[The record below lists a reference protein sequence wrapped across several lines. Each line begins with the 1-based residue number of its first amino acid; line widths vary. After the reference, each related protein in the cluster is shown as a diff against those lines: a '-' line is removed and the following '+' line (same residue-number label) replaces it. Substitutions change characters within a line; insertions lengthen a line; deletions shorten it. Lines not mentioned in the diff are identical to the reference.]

1 MRKALLILLALGLAA
16 CGGGSPAPRHRHL
29 RARPPA
35 TVGPAAQSRGG
46 VITVQASHPGRA
58 IPPGFVGISFEYW
71 NLPTYLG
78 TNPSALD
85 PVFVQLV
92 RNLAPGQQP
101 VVRIGGV
108 STDHT
113 WYPTPGSPT
122 PPWAQYKLTPNWL
135 QLAHALAGTLNARM
149 ILGINFE
156 ANSPVVAASESQA
169 LVNAVG
175 SSHVAGLELG
185 NEPELYAGFPWY
197 RIGANVAVR
206 GRSKTGWTPSVFTG
220 QFGTISKALPHVTLA
235 GPTTGS
241 QPWIAQLGPFLQ
253 ANPGVKL
260 VTIHAYPLKRCR
272 ATTHV
277 TAAELL
283 SRTSSNGLAALN
295 APAVRTAHQAGDPI
309 RIAEINS
316 VSCGGEAG
324 LSDTFAAALWSL
336 DAMFAMA
343 NAGVDGVNFHSTPF
357 VTNHLFTVQKS
368 GGRWLGQVYPVYYGL
383 ELFAKAAPP
392 GSRLLPIDAH
402 LNPALRAWATR
413 AADGTTRVVLI
424 NTSARRSAIT
434 VALGGA
440 PARPATLERLTAPNG
455 IASTTGV
462 ALAGQSFGAQT
473 TSGVPAGT
481 LVQTPVSATTGAYHV
496 VLAPESAALLTVR

>member
-1 MRKALLILLALGLAA
+1 MRKPSLILLVLLSLAA
-16 CGGGSPAPRHRHL
+16 CGGASHPRRHRQ
-29 RARPPA
+29 
-35 TVGPAAQSRGG
+35 TPAAPQNGS
-46 VITVQASHPGRA
+46 VITVQASRPGRT

-71 NLPTYLG
+71 NLPTYVG
-78 TNPSALD
+78 TAPNALD
-85 PVFVQLV
+85 PVFAQLV

-122 PPWAQYKLTPNWL
+122 PPWVQYKLTPNWL
-135 QLAHALAGTLNARM
+135 RLAHALAGELNARM

-156 ANSPVVAASESQA
+156 ANSPLLAASESQA

-175 SSHVAGLELG
+175 PSHVAGLELG

-197 RIGANVAVR
+197 RVGANLAVR
-206 GRSKTGWTPSVFTG
+206 GRSKADWTPSLFAG
-220 QFGTISKALPHVTLA
+220 QFGAISKALPHVPLA

-241 QPWIAQLGPFLQ
+241 QPWIAQLAPFLQ
-253 ANPGVKL
+253 ANPAVKL

-277 TAAELL
+277 TAAQLL
-283 SRTSSNGLAALN
+283 AKASSNGLAALN
-295 APAVRTAHQAGDPI
+295 EPAVRTAHQAGDPI
-309 RIAEINS
+309 RIAEMNS

-324 LSDTFAAALWSL
+324 LSDTFAASLWSV
-336 DAMFAMA
+336 DALFAMA

-357 VTNHLFTVQKS
+357 VTNHLFTVQKT
-368 GGRWLGQVYPVYYGL
+368 GGRWRGHVYPVYYGL

-392 GSRLLPIDAH
+392 GSRLLPISAH
-402 LNPALRAWATR
+402 LNPATRAWATR
-413 AADGTTRVVLI
+413 ATDGTTRVVLI
-424 NTSARRSAIT
+424 NTSARRAAVT
-434 VALGGA
+434 VRLAGA
-440 PARPATLERLTAPNG
+440 SARPGALERLTAPNG
-455 IASTTGV
+455 IASTTGL

-473 TSGVPAGT
+473 TSGTPAGA
-481 LVQTPVSATTGAYHV
+481 LVQTPLSATTGAYHV
-496 VLAPESAALLTVR
+496 VLAPESAALLTVP